1 MKTLTDLGWNDA
13 FEREFAPHREQ
24 GWVPGRLIRDNKIS
38 YAALYVMDG
47 AFEEVTVILSGK
59 VYHDAVSDA
68 ELPAVGDWVA
78 LDLGGKNEEV
88 VIRARLSRQSCL
100 SRKVPGDSSE
110 EQVMA
115 ANVSIVVVVTDA
127 GVDYNPHRM
136 ERYFMLIARCGAKP
150 LVLINKSDLYPASQC
165 EEVAAEI
172 RAMSD
177 AVEVLTTCVIKR
189 RGLKPLIAHLQ
200 KGETIAII
208 GSSGVGKSELVN
220 YLLGG
225 EYAWTGEVNEVTGK
239 GRHTTSARE
248 LMVLKKGGIII
259 DNPGIKEVQMWT
271 DEKTLRERFQDIAEL
286 ALNCKYGNCKH
297 GKDAG
302 CAIRAA
308 VEGGALDELRYEG
321 FLKLDEEIEQL
332 GRRMKKRQMTIER
345 ITKRDHTI
353 KARNPEDRRRM
364 KNELKPKRTFD
375 GE

>member
-1 MKTLTDLGWNDA
+1 
-13 FEREFAPHREQ
+13 
-24 GWVPGRLIRDNKIS
+24 
-38 YAALYVMDG
+38 
-47 AFEEVTVILSGK
+47 
-59 VYHDAVSDA
+59 
-68 ELPAVGDWVA
+68 
-78 LDLGGKNEEV
+78 
-88 VIRARLSRQSCL
+88 
-100 SRKVPGDSSE
+100 
-110 EQVMA
+110 
-115 ANVSIVVVVTDA
+115 
-127 GVDYNPHRM
+127 
-136 ERYFMLIARCGAKP
+136 
-150 LVLINKSDLYPASQC
+150 
-165 EEVAAEI
+165 
-172 RAMSD
+172 MSD

-271 DEKTLRERFQDIAEL
+271 DEKTLRERFQDISEL

-308 VEGGALDELRYEG
+308 VESGALDELRYEG
-321 FLKLDEEIEQL
+321 FLKLDEEIEKL